1 MCTAQSLKLGEEKLA
16 DLETMSEPRSAVP
29 PSLDPQTSTGTFL
42 KPETEAR
49 TPQVGWAEQ
58 GAGRGLQLCGGGLGP
73 SGSVS
78 CIARSAS
85 GGLSVNKGCRPSS
98 QKGRRRNGGHL
109 ADEGAPQAL
118 SLSEAHAI
126 SKSTCSSG
134 LHWKRRDKE
143 V

>member
-1 MCTAQSLKLGEEKLA
+1 M
-16 DLETMSEPRSAVP
+16 P
-29 PSLDPQTSTGTFL
+29 PSLAPQTSTGTFL

-49 TPQVGWAEQ
+49 TPRAGWAERRAGVG
-58 GAGRGLQLCGGGLGP
+58 GALQPCGGGLGP

-78 CIARSAS
+78 CAARSAS
-85 GGLSVNKGCRPSS
+85 GGLSVNEGCRPSS
-98 QKGRRRNGGHL
+98 QKGGRRNGGLL

-134 LHWKRRDKE
+134 LHWKRRNKE